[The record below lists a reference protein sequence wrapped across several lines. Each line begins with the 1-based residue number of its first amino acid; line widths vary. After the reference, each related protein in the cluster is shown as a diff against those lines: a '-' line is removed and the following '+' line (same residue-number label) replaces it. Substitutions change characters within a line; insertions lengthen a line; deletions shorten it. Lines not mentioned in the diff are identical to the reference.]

1 MKKRNLLII
10 CSNIK
15 DIHKIYKLDLS
26 IYSSVVIASDDIK
39 VHKEVKKLEIID
51 KVIFL
56 QKPIAYTKVAD
67 GVIEMIRKVNN
78 YFEKLAELD
87 IFNRKELFWT
97 YHVEGGYTTQRLQD
111 TLLAIECANLIFDE
125 FAINELVTFGSNNSL
140 MIKIFK
146 RLASQKGY
154 KTCSYNHKYSLNKRD
169 FQDIIRPIYYLIRSL
184 LCKISSKRSKHLD
197 SSNIVLFQ
205 VCGSSSKHISNALL
219 PQNEFLKNGLTP
231 LNILWGNSKEV
242 KNINNMGYK
251 AISLESYLRYSD
263 FFISLFKLILVFKKI
278 KTLKSLFYKTNTFM
292 HKDIDISDIVY
303 GSVLKYLYID
313 GPENFRY
320 RMAAQR
326 FVSEYSEHLVA
337 IKYCAAKYL
346 TQGTIMS
353 EIFEDKYIKFDYEV
367 GIVGPNSYLKHNS
380 KRHLNF
386 FSNNF
391 IKFASN
397 DTERHC
403 LIEYENVSEKN
414 AIVYGAGRADS
425 HFKNVNVFSK
435 ENSKKI
441 IGIKEDYD
449 IHMLFDYSGTLPG
462 YISIEE
468 ASYHLDTVMDFCKD
482 YPNIALIIKP
492 HPSAD
497 MSILSNALSNK
508 TNNIYVVDKNTLP
521 DHALNIADIMITKF
535 SYMGIEAMIY
545 NVQVVSL
552 LFDDE
557 SMFKVFG
564 EAAEYIYDKEE
575 LIMFL
580 KNTFSTK
587 NAFIQWKE
595 QYKEKGEKF
604 IKQFYPNL
612 GKSAEEIIAKTITR
626 RINDRKYI

>member
-1 MKKRNLLII
+1 MNKRNLLII
-10 CSNIK
+10 CLNIK
-15 DIHKIYKLDLS
+15 DIYKISKLDLS
-26 IYSSVVIASDDIK
+26 IYSSVVVASDDFK
-39 VHKEVKKLEIID
+39 VHQEVKGLDVID
-51 KVIFL
+51 RVTFL
-56 QKPIAYTKVAD
+56 QKPIAYPKVAAS
-67 GVIEMIRKVNN
+67 VIDMISKVNN
-78 YFEKLAELD
+78 YFKKVSELD

-111 TLLAIECANLIFDE
+111 TLLAIECANLIFE
-125 FAINELVTFGSNNSL
+125 ENEINELVTLGSNNSL

-154 KTCSYNHKYSLNKRD
+154 KTSSYNRRHSPNKKD
-169 FQDIIRPIYYLIRSL
+169 FKDILMPIYYLIRSL
-184 LCKISSKRSKHLD
+184 LCKISSKRSKD
-197 SSNIVLFQ
+197 SDSANMILFQ
-205 VCGSSSKHISNALL
+205 VCGSSSKHINNALF
-219 PQNEFLKNGLTP
+219 PQNEFLKNGFTP

-263 FFISLFKLILVFKKI
+263 FFISLFKLLLVFKKI
-278 KTLKSLFYKTNTFM
+278 KTLKSLFYKTNTFIYQG
-292 HKDIDISDIVY
+292 IDISDIVY
-303 GSVLKYLYID
+303 GSALQYLYTD

-326 FVSEYSEHLVA
+326 FVSEYSEYLVA
-337 IKYCAAKYL
+337 IKYCAAKFL

-367 GIVGPNSYLKHNS
+367 GIVGPNSYLKYNS

-391 IKFASN
+391 IKFVSN
-397 DTERHC
+397 DTERQC
-403 LIEYENVSEKN
+403 LIEYENVPEKN
-414 AIVYGAGRADS
+414 AIVYGVGRAGS
-425 HFKNVNVFSK
+425 HFKNVNVLSK

-449 IHMLFDYSGTLPG
+449 IHMLFDYSGALPG
-462 YISIEE
+462 YISLEE
-468 ASYHLDTVMDFCKD
+468 ASCHLGIVIDFCKD
-482 YPNIALIIKP
+482 HPNIALIIKP

-497 MSILSNALSNK
+497 MSILSNVLSNK
-508 TNNIYVVDKNTLP
+508 TKNIYVVDKNILP
-521 DHALNIADIMITKF
+521 DHALNLADIMISKF

-557 SMFKVFG
+557 SMFKFFG

-575 LIMFL
+575 LIVFL

-587 NAFIQWKE
+587 NTFIQWKE
-595 QYKEKGEKF
+595 QYKEKREEF
-604 IKQFYPNL
+604 IEQFYPNL
-612 GKSAEEIIAKTITR
+612 GNSAEEIIVKTITS